1 MTEEIQHWAK
11 TFNSRVILN
20 EETTLTSQFRCNGS
34 DLYIQFLNNLL
45 QIGEPVDIDVSD
57 LHFDI
62 KIFDD
67 PNELR
72 NELRKKMKKT
82 TKHEWLLVI
91 VMIGM

>member
-1 MTEEIQHWAK
+1 MMECINASLLTIFLIDENQKITTKDIGSIDEIQHWAK

-45 QIGEPVDIDVSD
+45 QIGEPIDIDVSD

-62 KIFDD
+62 KI
-67 PNELR
+67 LMS
-72 NELRKKMKKT
+72 K
-82 TKHEWLLVI
+82 
-91 VMIGM
+91 